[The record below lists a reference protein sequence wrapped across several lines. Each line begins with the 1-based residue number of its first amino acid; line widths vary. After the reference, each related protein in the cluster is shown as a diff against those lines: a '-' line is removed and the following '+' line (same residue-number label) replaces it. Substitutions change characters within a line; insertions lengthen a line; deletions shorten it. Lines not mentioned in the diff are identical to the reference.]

1 MLAKATNHTATYDVL
16 IVGAG
21 PAGAAAAKELV
32 KNGYRVVVVEREK
45 LPRYKICSGLILDRA
60 QDLLAEHFGTPPED
74 VFCKPAFLKG
84 VRLCVTGD
92 SLTTLPS
99 SKPQLYNVWRSAF
112 DHWLLQQSGA
122 DVLESHKLVRFK
134 QEENTVQASILG
146 HDKEPLKIEASYLI
160 GADGG
165 KSCVRSLLDP
175 AFEERVH
182 WHTFAQLYCTGTI
195 DLDPEFYYMF
205 FDSSLS
211 AFYTWLHFKDE
222 CLVYGVGTQTGRTI
236 TPYLE
241 DSTEYLTK
249 QFGLKIEKVE
259 RKTGCVVT
267 DMAISENFLL
277 GHGRVLLAGEAA
289 GFMNVFG
296 EGISSAIATG
306 HIAASA
312 ICQAEA
318 SGQAVLPIYEELG
331 KIEKQLTAKSWKVAE
346 DLPIVKP
353 PHKRKD
359 GNLKALASR

>member
-1 MLAKATNHTATYDVL
+1 MRIGAMSAKAANHTTTYDVL

-32 KNGYRVVVVEREK
+32 KNGYRVAVVERER

-84 VRLCVTGD
+84 ARLCLKENSITD
-92 SLTTLPS
+92 LPL
-99 SKPQLYNVWRSAF
+99 SKPRVYNVWRSAF
-112 DHWLLQQSGA
+112 DHWLIQQSGA
-122 DVLESHKLVRFK
+122 DVLESHKLIGFK
-134 QEENTVQASILG
+134 QMENSVQASILG
-146 HDKEPLKIEASYLI
+146 RDKEPLKIEASYLI

-175 AFEERVH
+175 AFEKRVH
-182 WHTFAQLYCTGTI
+182 WHTFAQLYCTGAI
-195 DLDPEFYYMF
+195 ALDPEFYYMF
-205 FDSSLS
+205 FDPSLS
-211 AFYTWLHFKDE
+211 AFYTWLHCKDE
-222 CLVYGVGTQTGRTI
+222 CLVYGVGAQTGKAI

-259 RKTGCVVT
+259 RKTGCVAT
-267 DMAISENFLL
+267 DMAISGNFLL

-312 ICQAEA
+312 VCQAGG
-318 SGQAVLPIYEELG
+318 SGKTALSIYAELAER
-331 KIEKQLTAKSWKVAE
+331 EKQLTAKSWKVAE
-346 DLPIVKP
+346 GLPIAKP
-353 PHKRKD
+353 PTKERRKI
-359 GNLKALASR
+359 